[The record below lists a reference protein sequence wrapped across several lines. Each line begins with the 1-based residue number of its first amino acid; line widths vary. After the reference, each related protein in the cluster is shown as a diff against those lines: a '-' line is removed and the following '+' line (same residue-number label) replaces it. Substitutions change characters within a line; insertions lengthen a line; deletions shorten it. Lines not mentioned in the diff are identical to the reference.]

1 MIISLVF
8 LKFNFKVALKKF
20 ENFKNLMYNIYRK
33 LRKAFCPN
41 KRQKKI
47 IFKKRRLENYET
59 HTDVTGST

>member
-8 LKFNFKVALKKF
+8 LKFNLKIALKKF

-41 KRQKKI
+41 KKAKKI
-47 IFKKRRLENYET
+47 IFKKG
-59 HTDVTGST
+59 D